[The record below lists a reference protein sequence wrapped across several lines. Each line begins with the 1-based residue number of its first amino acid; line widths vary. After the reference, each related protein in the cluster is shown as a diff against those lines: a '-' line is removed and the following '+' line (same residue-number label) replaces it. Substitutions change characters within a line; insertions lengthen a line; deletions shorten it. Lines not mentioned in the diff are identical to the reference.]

1 MFEQGKTTHLWLPA
15 IITMVLLAVTATW
28 TGCKKQ
34 APEPNPNVEIPQP
47 NNNKSEPNIEN
58 KSPVTNTNPSAEAK
72 TSNKPTLID
81 IVGAA
86 RYRGYWGPVFTYWYG
101 RQAPDFTLTDITGK
115 KQKLSNHRGKNVII
129 VFWATWCGPC
139 LMEIPHLIELRK
151 TISEDDLAILGI
163 SYITEYPP
171 NTAEMVKSF
180 AASEKINYTVLA
192 ADIDDI
198 GPPYSTIT
206 GIPCSFFID
215 PEGKIKLATSG
226 LLSLGEI
233 KAIIQADPL

>member
-1 MFEQGKTTHLWLPA
+1 MFERRKTAHLWLPA
-15 IITMVLLAVTATW
+15 IIAMVLLAVTSTW

-34 APEPNPNVEIPQP
+34 PPEPNTNIENPQP
-47 NNNKSEPNIEN
+47 NNNKSAPNIEN
-58 KSPVTNTNPSAEAK
+58 KSAEAK
-72 TSNKPTLID
+72 TSSKPTLID
-81 IVGAA
+81 IVRAA
-86 RYRGYWGPVFTYWYG
+86 RYRGYWGPAFTSWYG

-115 KQKLSNHRGKNVII
+115 EQRISNHRGKNVII

-151 TISEDDLAILGI
+151 TISEDDLAILAI

-171 NTAEMVKSF
+171 NTAEMIKSSS
-180 AASEKINYTVLA
+180 ASEKINYTVLA
-192 ADIDDI
+192 IDVDDV
-198 GPPYSTIT
+198 GVPYNTIS